1 MKNKAQLFVVTVLLF
16 SFGASACASR
26 DARSQQQTNHS
37 NHSASLRSQANAA
50 KKPRIPAFQTAES
63 AKNLPATLSPDL
75 FQGSVRSAYAAV
87 REIPEIIAQL
97 PCFCHC
103 DRSFGHK
110 SLHTCFVDD
119 HGADCGVCSN
129 SALLA
134 YRLHKE
140 QKLNPEQIREKII
153 AEYSPRSMQHH

>member
-1 MKNKAQLFVVTVLLF
+1 MKKRAHLFIATIVLF
-16 SFGASACASR
+16 SLAASSCARR
-26 DARSQQQTNHS
+26 DAHSQQRA
-37 NHSASLRSQANAA
+37 NHSAHAVSNHGQTNQA

-75 FQGSVRSAYAAV
+75 FQGSVRSAYRVV
-87 REIPEIIAQL
+87 REIPGIIAQL

-119 HGADCGVCSN
+119 HGADCGVCTN

-140 QKLNPEQIREKII
+140 QKMKPEQIREKII
-153 AEYSPRSMQHH
+153 AEYSPRSSQHH

>member
-1 MKNKAQLFVVTVLLF
+1 MKRKAQLIIVTIVLF
-16 SFGASACASR
+16 SFGASACARR
-26 DARSQQQTNHS
+26 DASTS
-37 NHSASLRSQANAA
+37 SEANHSAHAA
-50 KKPRIPAFQTAES
+50 ASPVRAKEVKKPRIPAFQTEES
-63 AKNLPATLSPDL
+63 AKILPATLSPDL
-75 FQGSVRSAYAAV
+75 FKGSVRSAYRAV

-119 HGADCGVCSN
+119 HGAECGVCTN

-140 QKLNPEQIREKII
+140 QKMKPEQIREKII
-153 AEYSPRSMQHH
+153 AEYSPRSSQHH